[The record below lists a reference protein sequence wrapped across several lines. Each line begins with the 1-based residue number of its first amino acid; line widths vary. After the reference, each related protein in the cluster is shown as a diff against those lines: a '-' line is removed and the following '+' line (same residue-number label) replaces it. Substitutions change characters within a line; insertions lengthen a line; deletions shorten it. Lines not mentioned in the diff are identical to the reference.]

1 MENGK
6 WKKENTNRKKMNR
19 TSGESKTKTSSCTS
33 KNNINVCNQMQTT
46 G

>member
-6 WKKENTNRKKMNR
+6 WKFESDKSKIKRKLQAVLK
-19 TSGESKTKTSSCTS
+19 